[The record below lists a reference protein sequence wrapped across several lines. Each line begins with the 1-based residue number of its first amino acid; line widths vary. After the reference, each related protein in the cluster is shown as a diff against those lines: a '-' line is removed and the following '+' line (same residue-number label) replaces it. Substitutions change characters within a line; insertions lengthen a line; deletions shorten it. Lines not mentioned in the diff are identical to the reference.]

1 MSKDQE
7 ELAGSSVG
15 VDGARDWG
23 EVTFRAPVLE
33 LGAATL
39 ESKEGRR
46 EALSRLDHILEQLER
61 ANLADLR
68 RPPSRLVR
76 ALAERGLSDPRA
88 YTIPQLLEIVFS
100 SQERLM
106 RANRNARGI
115 GGLDDREDE
124 RVRYLE
130 FSWE

>member
-1 MSKDQE
+1 MSKDHE
-7 ELAGSSVG
+7 EMAGSSVG
-15 VDGARDWG
+15 VEEPEDWG
-23 EVTFRAPVLE
+23 ETTFRAPVLE
-33 LGAATL
+33 LREAVL

-68 RPPSRLVR
+68 KPPSRLVR
-76 ALAERGLSDPRA
+76 ALADRGLSDARA

-106 RANRNARGI
+106 RANRNARGTA
-115 GGLDDREDE
+115 GLDDRDDD
-124 RVRYLE
+124 RPRYLG
-130 FSWE
+130 FTWD

>member
-7 ELAGSSVG
+7 ELAVTLVG
-15 VDGARDWG
+15 VDEPVEWG
-23 EVTFRAPVLE
+23 EATFRAPLLE
-33 LGAATL
+33 LGEGAL
-39 ESKEGRR
+39 GSKEGRR

-76 ALAERGLSDPRA
+76 ALTQRGLSDARA

-106 RANRNARGI
+106 RANRNARAT
-115 GGLDDREDE
+115 GGHDDRDDQP
-124 RVRYLE
+124 RYLG
-130 FSWE
+130 FAWD